1 MPRGGKRPGA
11 GRKKGSP
18 NKLTAELK
26 AQAMVHAV
34 AALENLGR
42 LALQAESENAQIAA
56 ANLLLNRGFGRP
68 GASEETST
76 SAIRIERVYRWARN
90 ETEATTDPSR
100 AMKARRK
107 EKK

>member
-1 MPRGGKRPGA
+1 MKRGGKRPGA

-18 NKLTAELK
+18 NKLTAEVK
-26 AQAMVHAV
+26 AQAMEHAL

-42 LALQAESENAQIAA
+42 LSLQAESENAQIAA

-76 SAIRIERVYRWARN
+76 PAIRIERVYRWARN
-90 ETEATTDPSR
+90 EAEATTDPSR
-100 AMKARRK
+100 AAKPRSK
-107 EKK
+107 GKK